1 MSQIWDDP
9 FCSWVHKSPLQNV
22 LSFTNQQIKK
32 AKKLQKQL
40 KLQVPTY
47 IFIVS
52 TSNLC
57 AYFHLSSSQE
67 FKNNDTYTDI
77 VLIS

>member
-52 TSNLC
+52 TSKLC